1 MTIQKKATIISS
13 LVASLLICV
22 KFIVGILSGS
32 VAILASAIDSL
43 LDLCISLFNLYAIT
57 KSEQPANSSF
67 NYGKGKIESLAA
79 VIEGSIISASGAFI
93 LYESF
98 KKLILGSELNYLT
111 YSVWVMVFSI
121 IITTLLVLYL
131 NFVAKKSNNLVIKS
145 DALHYKTDILSNLS
159 VLVALVMIY
168 FTGFNE
174 LDALFGI
181 GIGIYIIYSAWTLLK
196 SGVLILLDRALDANI
211 IQSIEKILN
220 SAPINSYH
228 DLKTRQSGETYFL
241 EVHLVF
247 NAEISLLEAHD
258 IADSIEKQIK
268 ALEGSWIVITHLDPE
283 DDEGR

>member
-145 DALHYKTDILSNLS
+145 DALHYKTDILSNLA

-268 ALEGSWIVITHLDPE
+268 TLKGSWIVITHLDPE
-283 DDEGR
+283 DDEGC

>member
-1 MTIQKKATIISS
+1 MTIQKKATLISS

-22 KFIVGILSGS
+22 KFIIGILSGS

-98 KKLILGSELNYLT
+98 KKLLFGSELNYLT

-121 IITTLLVLYL
+121 VVTTSLVLYL
-131 NFVAKKSNNLVIKS
+131 NFVAKKSNNLVIKA
-145 DALHYKTDILSNLS
+145 DALHYKTDILSNLAVLIAL
-159 VLVALVMIY
+159 VLVY

-220 SAPINSYH
+220 EAPINSYH
-228 DLKTRQSGETYFL
+228 DLKTRQSGEIYFL

-247 NAEISLLEAHD
+247 NPEISLLEAHA
-258 IADSIEKQIK
+258 IADSIENKIK
-268 ALEGSWIVITHLDPE
+268 ALEGNWIVITHLDPN
-283 DDEGR
+283 DDEGH